1 MDENSDSD
9 EDEENDREPDKIK
22 VAPNNLEGFKSAD
35 NDFHNSI
42 KDRIV
47 NRRKEKKKRDA
58 WNAYINGA
66 PTPQKAASDVDTPA
80 LINEIIE
87 EQNKDVSEISEDEDV
102 VLQDLFQHGNASP

>member
-66 PTPQKAASDVDTPA
+66 PTPQKAASDVDTPV
-80 LINEIIE
+80 LINDLIE
-87 EQNKDVSEISEDEDV
+87 ERNADVSEILEDEDV
-102 VLQDLFQHGNASP
+102 VL